1 MKVYAVTKNNYVAS
15 WADTVSTGTNWIKKS
30 IINMVKYNYVC
41 FIVIGVCAFI
51 VLMLSG
57 LFHPFT

>member
-1 MKVYAVTKNNYVAS
+1 MAE
-15 WADTVSTGTNWIKKS
+15 
-30 IINMVKYNYVC
+30 YNYVC
-41 FIVIGVCAFI
+41 FIVTDVGVFI